1 MLRNASRFRLA
12 LICSGSVITS
22 LSSAAMA
29 QTSTTVDTTDQVQPA
44 SEPQDGEATNDDASA
59 ALSDEI
65 VVTARRREESLQKVP
80 VAVTALTDDMLT
92 QNNIQQTTDLQRLVP
107 GVVFSGAGTDAN
119 TTFSIRGQGK
129 DVIGPGLPSVIS
141 YFNEVPLPGFGGVV
155 PTYDMGSIQILK
167 GPQGTLFGRNTT
179 GGAVLL
185 YSKAPTDQFGGYV
198 QVTGGDY
205 FWHAVQGAI
214 NLPVTEGVALR
225 VAGNVE
231 RRDGYTKNLGFGAD
245 FDELHNDAF
254 RVSLK
259 LNPTD
264 NIENV
269 TVYDYFLKD
278 AAYSSIVAVGSAP
291 GAVPYN
297 NGLAF
302 AGIVGAENAALI
314 DQSFNCNVSVECDV
328 DLQIAR
334 QLQIGP
340 REVYS
345 DVDAFDHTRVQG
357 LSNTTTIDIGAIT
370 FKNIFG
376 YRRVE
381 VDQRGNTDGLPL
393 SVLNTALT
401 RNDEQF
407 TNEIQLSGTLFEDRL
422 EFLLGG
428 FYLKSRPIGSTS
440 LFTSFLRPASIP
452 ADQWQLATVSNTL
465 YRDDSRAVFGSLTYD
480 AGALIDGLSINGAL
494 RYTWDKQGVCAKTL
508 GGGST
513 PLQSTEECRE
523 QPGAFD
529 LDGKFEKL
537 TWTFGVDY
545 QLTPDVFTY
554 AVMRRGYRSG
564 GINSPR
570 LAGELADLQT
580 YDPQVVDDIELG
592 VKTNWSAGALA
603 GRFNVAAFRGKFK
616 DLQRQVAGIP
626 PNIDGDNDP
635 STDPSSTAL
644 IINGA
649 DSTVQG
655 IEIDGL
661 VNMGGLSLNF
671 GGSYID
677 AKYTSFFN
685 PPILD
690 GIAPSAGLFL
700 NTPEFSY
707 NVGGRYDLPFDL
719 SGTTF
724 SVAADYYW
732 VDDYRQGIVTTVPS
746 YGVANARLGLHNIG
760 NAPLDMTIFVE
771 NLFDKEYRRNASLTG
786 PSPGVSTVSFGAPR
800 MFGVQLRYSFGN
812 EAY

>member
-1 MLRNASRFRLA
+1 MLRNASKFRLFMA
-12 LICSGSVITS
+12 CSAGAIVG
-22 LSSAAMA
+22 LSSSAMA
-29 QTSTTVDTTDQVQPA
+29 QSTKSADTSGPVDTVDQDNAPA
-44 SEPQDGEATNDDASA
+44 DYT
-59 ALSDEI
+59 ALGEI
-65 VVTARRREESLQKVP
+65 VVTARRREEVLQRVP
-80 VAVTALTDDMLT
+80 VAVTALNDDMLT
-92 QNNIQQTTDLQRLVP
+92 QNNIQQTTDLQKLVP

-155 PTYDMGSIQILK
+155 PTYDMSSIQILK

-205 FWHAVQGAI
+205 FWHAVQGALNVPI
-214 NLPVTEGVALR
+214 TEGIALR

-231 RRDGYTKNLGFGAD
+231 RRDGFTKNLGVGAD

-264 NIENV
+264 YIENI

-278 AAYSSIVAVGSAP
+278 AAYSSIVPVGSAP

-297 NGLAF
+297 NGLF
-302 AGIVGAENAALI
+302 LAGIVGAENAALI

-334 QLQIGP
+334 QIEIGP
-340 REVYS
+340 RKVYS

-357 LSNTTTIDIGAIT
+357 ISNTTTIDIGAVT

-407 TNEIQLSGTLFEDRL
+407 TNEIQVSGSLFEDQL
-422 EFLLGG
+422 EFLFGG
-428 FYLKSRPIGSTS
+428 FYLKTRPIGSTS

-452 ADQWQLATVSNTL
+452 VDQWRLATVSNTL

-480 AGALIDGLSINGAL
+480 AGSLINGLSVNGAL
-494 RYTWDKQGVCAKTL
+494 RYTWDKQGVCARTL

-513 PLQSTEECRE
+513 PLQSTAACRA

-529 LDGKFEKL
+529 IDAKFEKL

-554 AVMRRGYRSG
+554 AVLRRGYRSG
-564 GINSPR
+564 GINSPL
-570 LAGELADLQT
+570 LAGGLSDLQA

-592 VKTNWSAGALA
+592 VKTNWSAGALS
-603 GRFNVAAFRGKFK
+603 GRLNVAAFRGKFK
-616 DLQRQVAGIP
+616 DLQRQISGIP

-661 VNMGGLSLNF
+661 VNTGGLTLNF

-677 AKYTSFFN
+677 AKYTDFFN
-685 PPILD
+685 PPILN
-690 GIAPSAGLFL
+690 GIAPAAGLFL

-707 NVGGRYDLPFDL
+707 NVGGRYDLPFEL

-724 SVAADYYW
+724 SIAADYYW

-746 YGVANARLGLHNIG
+746 YGVANARVGLHSIG
-760 NAPLDMTIFVE
+760 DLPLDMTIFVE

-800 MFGVQLRYSFGN
+800 MFGVRLRYSFGN